1 MKRLFFFLCF
11 LSFFSVT
18 CYGMLSSREMD
29 TSSLMSNIPKDIDNK
44 YGLISYGSTSE
55 DRVYHLSNI
64 LSGFSSD
71 VAEDKEE
78 KFTYIYDDDI
88 AEKLDLQLYVELEE
102 TEVSLD
108 QYAFH
113 SSMSEEEQ
121 YLNQPLISI
130 YNRYLEK
137 TDIPLRN
144 SLWLIAIGSV
154 EYNYTNNLP
163 GIIFS
168 FPVDVNVASTN
179 PNYLLS
185 YDWKE
190 VQRLGGNSA
199 VLRRDG
205 SSIGIFQITS
215 GYGVNVD
222 PVIPEEFGIIGAEEQ
237 RSDCWL
243 FLGER
248 PDSGNSIIW
257 KPGVNGDRWSPADN
271 ANIIYATYDTFL
283 KKHPLSDKIV
293 SDYEKAIL
301 FMWAHNRGIGII
313 NDEYYIEKSKE
324 LARYVPELKSFLETL
339 KPVRFTRNSI
349 LKQKYEFIADA
360 VTDGDKYPVMALMS
374 YLITEYR
381 YSGKW

>member
-18 CYGMLSSREMD
+18 CYGMLSYSEMD
-29 TSSLMSNIPKDIDNK
+29 TSSLMSNIPEDNDNK

-55 DRVYHLSNI
+55 DRVYSLPNI

-71 VAEDKEE
+71 TAENKEE
-78 KFTYIYDDDI
+78 KFAYVYDDSI
-88 AEKLDLQLYVELEE
+88 VEKLDLELYTELEE
-102 TEVSLD
+102 SEISLE
-108 QYAFH
+108 QYTFH
-113 SSMSEEEQ
+113 SSVSEDEK
-121 YLNQPLISI
+121 YLNQSLASI

-137 TDIPLRN
+137 TDIPLKN
-144 SLWLIAIGSV
+144 PLWLIAIGSV
-154 EYNYTNNLP
+154 EYNYSNNSP
-163 GIIFS
+163 GVIFS
-168 FPVDVNVASTN
+168 FPVDVNKASTN

-190 VQRLGGNSA
+190 VQSLGGNSA

-215 GYGVNVD
+215 GYGVSVD
-222 PVIPEEFGIIGAEEQ
+222 PVIPEEFGIIGASEQ

-243 FLGER
+243 SLGER
-248 PDSGNSIIW
+248 PDSGDSIIW

-271 ANIIYATYDTFL
+271 ANIIYATYDAFL
-283 KKHPLSDKIV
+283 KKHPLSNKIT

-301 FMWAHNRGIGII
+301 FMWAHNRGVGII
-313 NDEYYIEKSKE
+313 DDEYYIEKAKE
-324 LARYVPELKSFLETL
+324 LARYVPELKSFLETV

-349 LKQKYEFIADA
+349 LRQKYESIANA
-360 VTDGDKYPVMALMS
+360 ATGGDKYPVMALMS

>member
-1 MKRLFFFLCF
+1 MKRFFLFLCF
-11 LSFFSVT
+11 LSFSSVT

-29 TSSLMSNIPKDIDNK
+29 ISSLMSNIPEDIDNK
-44 YGLISYGSTSE
+44 YGLISHGSTSE
-55 DRVYHLSNI
+55 NRVYHLSNI
-64 LSGFSSD
+64 LSGFSSET
-71 VAEDKEE
+71 VENEE
-78 KFTYIYDDDI
+78 MELAYIYDDSI
-88 AEKLDLQLYVELEE
+88 LEKLDLQLYTELEE
-102 TEVSLD
+102 NEISLD
-108 QYAFH
+108 QYTFH
-113 SSMSEEEQ
+113 HSVNEEER
-121 YLNQPLISI
+121 YLNQSLASI

-137 TDIPLRN
+137 TDIPLKN
-144 SLWLIAIGSV
+144 PLWLIAIGSV
-154 EYNYTNNLP
+154 EYNYSNNLP

-168 FPVDVNVASTN
+168 FPVDVSAASGN

-190 VQRLGGNSA
+190 VQRLGGNST

-222 PVIPEEFGIIGAEEQ
+222 PVIPEEFGIIGAENQ

-243 FLGER
+243 SLGER
-248 PDSGNSIIW
+248 PDSGGSIIW

-271 ANIIYATYDTFL
+271 ANIIYATYDSFL
-283 KKHPLSDKIV
+283 KKYPLSNKIS

-301 FMWAHNRGIGII
+301 FMWAHNRGVGII
-313 NDEYYIEKSKE
+313 NDEYYIDKAKE
-324 LARYVPELKSFLETL
+324 LALYVPELKSFLEAVR
-339 KPVRFTRNSI
+339 PIRFTRNSI
-349 LKQKYEFIADA
+349 LKQKYESIANA
-360 VTDGDKYPVMALMS
+360 ATGGDKYPVMALMS